1 VNFYQCTHI
10 HVLTIQLQADR
21 SENNITIHL
30 QCVRDTVNY
39 DMTSFST
46 KFGQIVILMGPF
58 YGTIPA
64 QEIEYLNKHFD
75 ETLMMSFVSM
85 KSQDLEEA
93 L

>member
-1 VNFYQCTHI
+1 
-10 HVLTIQLQADR
+10 
-21 SENNITIHL
+21 
-30 QCVRDTVNY
+30 
-39 DMTSFST
+39 
-46 KFGQIVILMGPF
+46 MGPF

-75 ETLMMSFVSM
+75 ETLMLSFVSM